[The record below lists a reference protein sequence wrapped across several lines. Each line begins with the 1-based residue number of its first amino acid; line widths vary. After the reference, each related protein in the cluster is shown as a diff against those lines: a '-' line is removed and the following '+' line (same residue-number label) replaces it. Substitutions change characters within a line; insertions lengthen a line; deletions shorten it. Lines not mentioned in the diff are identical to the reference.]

1 MLQFLDPLG
10 EVFELGL
17 GDLVAGIVTR
27 LDVGALQEIE
37 TLLLLVR
44 GLRENRQ
51 ESRIV
56 AGDHVAEFLQVVCL
70 GAIVREDEQNRIIEP
85 LHGLMEIE
93 GRILV
98 ASSPESVVEV
108 NHEFLRAGEPLLEVG
123 FGYASAFF
131 RIELSSAGE
140 LEFAGVVE
148 QNAFF
153 LDVGEKV
160 VAASQGVVDR
170 LDGFDDQIRP
180 GPDGE
185 PAGPGLRSPP
195 GVGAVD
201 DLAGADDDEDIEVG
215 GVFVGDVVLD
225 VGVLDPVAA
234 GVGAEQNDH
243 QDGRALVEDNLGDEL
258 ELRAFV
264 LRKMGQRLLH
274 RGYYPHP
281 SAQVKR
287 KGVRGNQRCQ
297 V

>member
-1 MLQFLDPLG
+1 VLQFLDPLG

-108 NHEFLRAGEPLLEVG
+108 NHEFLGAGEPFFEVG
-123 FGYASAFF
+123 FGLASAFF
-131 RIELSSAGE
+131 GVELSSAGE

-148 QNAFF
+148 QDAFF
-153 LDVGEKV
+153 LDVGEEV
-160 VAASQGVVDR
+160 MASGEGIVDR
-170 LDGFDDQIRP
+170 LDGFDDQVRP
-180 GPDGE
+180 GADGE
-185 PAGPGLRSPP
+185 APGPGLRTPP

-201 DLAGADDDEDIEVG
+201 DLARADDDEDIEVG
-215 GVFVGDVVLD
+215 GVFIGDAVLD
-225 VGVLDPVAA
+225 VGVFDPVAA
-234 GVGAEQNDH
+234 GIGAEQDDH
-243 QDGRALVEDNLGDEL
+243 QDGRALVEDDLGDEL

-264 LRKMGQRLLH
+264 LWQMGQRLFH

-287 KGVRGNQRCQ
+287 KAVPGNRRSQ